1 LLRAPGAA
9 FISSTRNFARIY
21 GLSEKGTAIAGLG
34 LFMRRLRK
42 IFLKEKWQ
50 MESLNDRLVA
60 EREAQSFTSRL
71 EMAQGRLALKLRR
84 AAARI
89 CEPETDHEAFNQ
101 MSAVQALGAQANV
114 VLNKTADYIERVDAK
129 ALKSDVT
136 KQVQH
141 HPGASLL
148 VAGAAG
154 FLLSSM
160 FRRR

>member
-1 LLRAPGAA
+1 
-9 FISSTRNFARIY
+9 
-21 GLSEKGTAIAGLG
+21 
-34 LFMRRLRK
+34 
-42 IFLKEKWQ
+42 

-60 EREAQSFTSRL
+60 EREAHSLTTRL
-71 EMAQGRLALKLRR
+71 GMAQRELALKLRR

-89 CEPETDHEAFNQ
+89 YEPERDDHESSNNEI
-101 MSAVQALGAQANV
+101 SAVRALGAQANV

-129 ALKSDVT
+129 AIKSDVT

-141 HPGASLL
+141 NPGASLL
-148 VAGAAG
+148 IAGTAG